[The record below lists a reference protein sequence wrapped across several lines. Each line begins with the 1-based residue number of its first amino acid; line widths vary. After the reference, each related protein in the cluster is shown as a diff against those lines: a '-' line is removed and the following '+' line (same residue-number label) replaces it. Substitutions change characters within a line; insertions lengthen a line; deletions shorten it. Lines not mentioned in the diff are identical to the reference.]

1 VLTVS
6 PQRRNSTASTAPK
19 LYILINSLSTH
30 PAGKEPSGIM
40 LDNNQENLNPSAK
53 INRLARIILAA
64 FLLTFM
70 LARVVVFLIMLRT
83 IPDLYLHL
91 KGTHVHHLNYG
102 IFLLSAVGAY
112 LIFGQPEGKKLSISA
127 GIYGVAMALTF
138 DEFGMWIHLGG
149 GYWQRASWDAIVVLS
164 ALFALIAFASTL
176 KKFRPHHW
184 LTAIFLIVVLVVFVL
199 LFVKSFKY
207 AGNKLGPKLHHI
219 ETTAP
224 R

>member
-1 VLTVS
+1 
-6 PQRRNSTASTAPK
+6 
-19 LYILINSLSTH
+19 
-30 PAGKEPSGIM
+30 M

-53 INRLARIILAA
+53 TTRLARIILAA
-64 FLLTFM
+64 FLPTFM
-70 LARVVVFLIMLRT
+70 LARVVVFLIMSRT

-91 KGTHVHHLNYG
+91 KGTHFHHLNLG

-112 LIFGQPEGKKLSISA
+112 LIFWRPEGKKLSISA

-149 GYWQRASWDAIVVLS
+149 GYWQRASWDAIVILS

-184 LTAIFLIVVLVVFVL
+184 LTAIFLIAVLAVFL
-199 LFVKSFKY
+199 FLFVKSFKY
-207 AGNKLGPKLHHI
+207 ADDKLGPKFRHM
-219 ETTAP
+219 ESTAP